1 MTRSHWKVKIV
12 GGGRSVRC
20 VIHNRYSVSN
30 VCLRILE
37 KYLRYNLQQSSVMN
51 CDALYATAR
60 SELALI
66 EIFVNPGKIKSV

>member
-12 GGGRSVRC
+12 GDRWC

-37 KYLRYNLQQSSVMN
+37 KYLRYNLQQNSVMN
-51 CDALYATAR
+51 CDARYATAR

-66 EIFVNPGKIKSV
+66 EIFVNPGKRKSV